1 MQQHQD
7 QQGAVVVPSG
17 QVVDEGGDPNGVG
30 QATVV
35 LPGVPLAIPLPQ
47 VHMPVQVQQPGYMPT
62 YSFQDASRPIQY
74 TPTYI
79 PATAYYQH
87 DPNQQHAAP
96 QPQYH
101 PVQPQAYAYHPATTH
116 HVQQAHGE
124 QDPELQAQAAG
135 ADYSQT
141 QPGSPSQGGSMNQSA
156 SRRGRGISETGPMFK
171 QTVQKSTLWSLD
183 RQRNFT
189 LRIYPKID
197 RGFFLADNDW
207 TCYRRNYFQVSAT
220 FTAVDAHGQRV
231 ELPCYVEV
239 EDRLRTVTGFLINCV
254 ARTHNG
260 NKEIELVQ
268 HTAKRDKGPQTQ
280 PAARLCEPM
289 DPTVRHED
297 SFHSVTFERLQFKS
311 ATANN
316 GKRRAAQQYH
326 VLLVE
331 LFVRCDDGSQ
341 FKVASAES
349 GPLVVRGRAPGHY
362 AAMSSKQA
370 AQQAGTLH
378 VDEMGQAY
386 DPHFDNGGH
395 SAFVLKHQMVH
406 HASQA
411 HYSTYP
417 AGQHPEAATHYYQ
430 PIHQQQQQTVSHYYQ
445 TQPYDSSLWNQQGH
459 PTAQFDPQT
468 GAPHDHTL
476 HYTQQQL
483 DAGGY
488 QPAGQM
494 VDANGQ
500 PIDPQQAQFD
510 QEAHYAHPVY
520 HPQPTDEAGNPM
532 PGAGADE
539 GPPPHEI
546 HGVIQ
551 EAIEQAAGG
560 EEQRDVLNGEEVGLG
575 GEGKMG
581 ATGSGKKRGRP
592 KRGAGEE
599 GLGETGVAG
608 DLPPKKKRGR
618 PKKSDVEEEVG
629 EDE

>member
-1 MQQHQD
+1 MQQQPD
-7 QQGAVVVPSG
+7 QQGVVVAPQVSG
-17 QVVDEGGDPNGVG
+17 DEGGDPNAVG
-30 QATVV
+30 QGAVV

-47 VHMPVQVQQPGYMPT
+47 VHMPVQVQQPGGYMPT

-74 TPTYI
+74 
-79 PATAYYQH
+79 
-87 DPNQQHAAP
+87 DPNQQHAAA

-101 PVQPQAYAYHPATTH
+101 PVQPQAYAYHPAASH
-116 HVQQAHGE
+116 HVQQGHGD
-124 QDPELQAQAAG
+124 QDSALQGQVAG

-141 QPGSPSQGGSMNQSA
+141 QPGSPSQGASMAPA

-183 RQRNFT
+183 RSRNYT

-220 FTAVDAHGQRV
+220 FTAVDPHGQRV
-231 ELPCYVEV
+231 ELPCYVEI

-341 FKVASAES
+341 FKVASSES
-349 GPLVVRGRAPGHY
+349 APLVVRGRAPGHY

-378 VDEMGQAY
+378 VDEMGQPY
-386 DPHFDNGGH
+386 DPHFDNGGQ
-395 SAFVLKHQMVH
+395 SHQMVH
-406 HASQA
+406 HAAQA
-411 HYSTYP
+411 YSTYP
-417 AGQHPEAATHYYQ
+417 AAQHPEAATHYYQ

-445 TQPYDSSLWNQQGH
+445 TQTYDTNLWNQQGH

-468 GAPHDHTL
+468 GAPQEHTL

-483 DAGGY
+483 TAESYHPTGH
-488 QPAGQM
+488 M

-500 PIDPQQAQFD
+500 PLDPQQQQAHHYS
-510 QEAHYAHPVY
+510 QEAHYAGAPPPPVY
-520 HPQPTDEAGNPM
+520 QPPATDESGHPLTV
-532 PGAGADE
+532 GVDE
-539 GPPPHEI
+539 GGHDEI
-546 HGVIQ
+546 QGVIQ
-551 EAIEQAAGG
+551 DAIEQAAAAG
-560 EEQRDVLNGEEVGLG
+560 EDAGSVGAQEEGEVTLAASAEVKGV
-575 GEGKMG
+575 G
-581 ATGSGKKRGRP
+581 AAAAAAGKKRGRP
-592 KRGAGEE
+592 KKGTLE
-599 GLGETGVAG
+599 
-608 DLPPKKKRGR
+608 
-618 PKKSDVEEEVG
+618 
-629 EDE
+629 